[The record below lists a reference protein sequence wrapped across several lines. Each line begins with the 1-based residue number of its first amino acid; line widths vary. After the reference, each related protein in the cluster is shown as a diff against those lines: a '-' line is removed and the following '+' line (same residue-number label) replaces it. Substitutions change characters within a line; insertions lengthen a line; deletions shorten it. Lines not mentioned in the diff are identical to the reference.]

1 MKKIVI
7 SDELKITS
15 LIWLITFCI
24 QTTDLKIGY
33 VKISE
38 FILLLITPL
47 LFFKK
52 VNKYFIYFFLFFTF
66 ELLLALV
73 ITYNQEFEHLGKS
86 IIKAPYIISV
96 GRYIELIACL
106 TLGFI
111 SYRLFQN
118 NPNQSENIISR
129 LINVNIF
136 ITIGVVL
143 LYFMV
148 VVGIIPMDKSIV
160 AYGDYRLKGLY
171 VEGGPYGLM
180 LTFIFMLT
188 SFLEK
193 TKTRLFK
200 QLFLIIVIVFFA
212 KSKAGFLCLLVW
224 IFLQNMGYLKDKLK
238 LFLYPA
244 LVLALIGFYF
254 TFVKISY
261 MYVDKMDKI
270 RKEVHLRPND
280 PNLIMGRFSG
290 FYIVP
295 NMIKENPVLGIGLGN
310 YPLIRNNKIYRG
322 FFPLPDK
329 EIRDADASGF
339 GGIVDIII
347 DMGIVGL
354 LIFMYLNSL
363 LLKRLLVKK
372 KGVVLLLGF
381 LILFL
386 FGVQLY
392 FTYPWVFFGL
402 ILAYRNN
409 YINEVSN

>member
-1 MKKIVI
+1 MRKIVI
-7 SDELKITS
+7 SNEFKITC

-24 QTTDLKIGY
+24 QTTDLKIGF

-38 FILLLITPL
+38 FFLLLITPL

-66 ELLLALV
+66 EMLLALV
-73 ITYNQEFEHLGKS
+73 ITYNQEFEHLGRS
-86 IIKAPYIISV
+86 IIKAPYIISF

-106 TLGFI
+106 TLGCI
-111 SYRLFQN
+111 SYRLFQQ
-118 NPNQSENIISR
+118 NPNQSQKIITR
-129 LINVNIF
+129 LVNINIY
-136 ITIGVVL
+136 ITGGVVI

-148 VVGIIPMDKSIV
+148 VLGVIPIDKSIV
-160 AYGDYRLKGLY
+160 VYSDYRLKGLY

-180 LTFIFMLT
+180 LMFLFMLS

-193 TKTRLFK
+193 SETRFFK
-200 QLFLIIVIVFFA
+200 QLFLVVVIVFFA
-212 KSKAGFLCLLVW
+212 KSKAGFLCFLVW
-224 IFLQNMGYLKDKLK
+224 IFIQNMAYLKSKLK
-238 LFLYPA
+238 SFLYPA

-270 RKEVHLRPND
+270 RKEVHLRSND
-280 PNLIMGRFSG
+280 TNLIMGRFSG

-310 YPLIRNNKIYRG
+310 YPLVRNNKIYRG

-329 EIRDADASGF
+329 EVRDADASGF

-347 DMGIVGL
+347 DMGIVGF

-363 LLKRLLVKK
+363 LLKELLVKN

-381 LILFL
+381 LTLFL

-392 FTYPWVFFGL
+392 FSYPWAFFGI

-409 YINEVSN
+409 YIDEISN

>member
-1 MKKIVI
+1 MRKIVI
-7 SDELKITS
+7 SNEIKITC

-24 QTTDLKIGY
+24 QTTDLKIGF

-38 FILLLITPL
+38 FILLLIAPL
-47 LFFKK
+47 LLFKK
-52 VNKYFIYFFLFFTF
+52 VNKYFIYFFLFFTI
-66 ELLLALV
+66 EMLLALV
-73 ITYNQEFEHLGKS
+73 ITFNQEFEHLGRS
-86 IIKAPYIISV
+86 VIKAPYIISF
-96 GRYIELIACL
+96 GRFIELIACI
-106 TLGFI
+106 TLGCI
-111 SYRLFQN
+111 TYRLFQQN
-118 NPNQSENIISR
+118 VYQSQNIITR
-129 LINVNIF
+129 LVNINIY

-143 LYFMV
+143 IYFMV
-148 VVGIIPMDKSIV
+148 VLGVIPIDKSIMV
-160 AYGDYRLKGLY
+160 YSDYRLKGLY
-171 VEGGPYGLM
+171 VEGGPYGLF

-224 IFLQNMGYLKDKLK
+224 IFLQNMGYLKNKLK

-363 LLKRLLVKK
+363 LIKRLIVKNN
-372 KGVVLLLGF
+372 GVVLLLGF

-392 FTYPWVFFGL
+392 FSYPWAFFGI

-409 YINEVSN
+409 YIDEISN